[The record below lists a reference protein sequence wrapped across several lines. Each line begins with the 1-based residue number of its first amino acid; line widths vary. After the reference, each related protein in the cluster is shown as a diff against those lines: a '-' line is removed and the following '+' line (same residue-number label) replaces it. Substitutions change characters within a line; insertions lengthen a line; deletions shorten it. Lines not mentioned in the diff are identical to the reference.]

1 MTDPVQNIGEGV
13 LGPLKKPQQQL
24 GGEVAKPS
32 FGDLLKNQISQV
44 NQMKVDADKA
54 VEDLA
59 TGKRTDM
66 DQVFM
71 AVEKADLA
79 FRALMEI
86 RNKLMDAYEEINRM
100 QIG

>member
-1 MTDPVQNIGEGV
+1 MTDPMLKIGEGL
-13 LGPLKKPQQQL
+13 LGPLKKGPAL
-24 GGEVAKPS
+24 GETPKPG
-32 FGDLLKNQISQV
+32 FADLLKNQIEQV
-44 NQMKVDADKA
+44 NQMKVAADQA

-59 TGKRTDM
+59 TGKRGDM

-86 RNKLMDAYEEINRM
+86 RNKLLTAYEEINRM